1 MLRRH
6 IACQGL
12 HAARPLRNKRRDR
25 AAQKPYIRLRPLA
38 YVTGNKPR
46 GSIGSPPERGAQAH
60 RIKPGHV
67 SVPDPCLGQGIPC
80 PGTSLWVARTL
91 LGGIRTPSKGPGT
104 LTWDS
109 RTVLGGFGLCVQGSD
124 ASSWRSGPTD
134 CILGYIIFS
143 GHAAHLEPST
153 WWGRVLFTAWLEIV
167 ARAPCLHTVVRG
179 TPESLIQGTDINIS

>member
-6 IACQGL
+6 IACQQGGQ
-12 HAARPLRNKRRDR
+12 AARPLRNKCRDR
-25 AAQKPYIRLRPLA
+25 AAQRPYVRLRPLA

-60 RIKPGHV
+60 MIKPGHV

-80 PGTSLWVARTL
+80 PGTLLWVTRSL
-91 LGGIRTPSKGPGT
+91 LGGIRTPSKGPDT
-104 LTWDS
+104 LTWGS
-109 RTVLGGFGLCVQGSD
+109 RTVFGGSGLCVQGSGTY
-124 ASSWRSGPTD
+124 SWRSGLTG

-143 GHAAHLEPST
+143 GHVTPLEPST
-153 WWGRVLFTAWLEIV
+153 WWGRVLFTARLEIA

-179 TPESLIQGTDINIS
+179 TPDSGYRQL

>member
-6 IACQGL
+6 IAFQQGGQ
-12 HAARPLRNKRRDR
+12 AACPFRNKCRDR
-25 AAQKPYIRLRPLA
+25 PAQRPYVRLRSLA

-60 RIKPGHV
+60 RIKPGHM

-104 LTWDS
+104 LTWES
-109 RTVLGGFGLCVQGSD
+109 RTVFGGPGCAYRGPVLPRGGPVQLI
-124 ASSWRSGPTD
+124 ASWDISSFLATWRPWSRPRGGVG
-134 CILGYIIFS
+134 C
-143 GHAAHLEPST
+143 
-153 WWGRVLFTAWLEIV
+153 
-167 ARAPCLHTVVRG
+167 CLPRG
-179 TPESLIQGTDINIS
+179 